1 MTVFLEK
8 GICRFFPLLKIDATN
23 PLYECLRP
31 VHKGE
36 EERALWGLE
45 TRPQFQIKTIHQW
58 LNEKSPAPV
67 YLEKRKDRPFH
78 HLVTM
83 ISNSEYRYATNLIM
97 MDRYSYIQFAQ
108 EMSQWDT
115 QDQGNEI
122 VRQIINRVIRV
133 DFSPY
138 ANKDEILLLNRNE
151 FQLLVGYE
159 EDTNELL
166 WNLAMFDGSKNR
178 KIIFLKGAENGTQA

>member
-1 MTVFLEK
+1 
-8 GICRFFPLLKIDATN
+8 
-23 PLYECLRP
+23 
-31 VHKGE
+31 
-36 EERALWGLE
+36 
-45 TRPQFQIKTIHQW
+45 
-58 LNEKSPAPV
+58 
-67 YLEKRKDRPFH
+67 
-78 HLVTM
+78 M

-115 QDQGNEI
+115 QDQENEI